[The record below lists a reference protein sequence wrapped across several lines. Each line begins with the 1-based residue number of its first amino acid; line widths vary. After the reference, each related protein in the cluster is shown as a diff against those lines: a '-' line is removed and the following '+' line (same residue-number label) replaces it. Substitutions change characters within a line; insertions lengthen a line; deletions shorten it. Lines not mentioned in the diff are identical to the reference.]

1 MFEGAKSYG
10 VLPASDLTRAVKW
23 WKDVFG
29 MDPDMT
35 DEGGAMF
42 QLGGT
47 PVLVYETQFA
57 GTAQNTSFGLFTDD
71 LDRDMAALREKGVTF
86 NEYDLPGLKTEN
98 GVVDLDGERGAW
110 FNDSEG
116 NIISIAQP
124 TSVTIDEAKAMLAGR
139 RS

>member
-1 MFEGAKSYG
+1 MFDGAKSYG

-35 DEGGAMF
+35 DESGAMF

-57 GTAQNTSFGLFTDD
+57 GTAQNTAFGIDTDD
-71 LDRDMAALREKGVTF
+71 FDRDAAALRERGVTF
-86 NEYDLPGLKTEN
+86 LDYDLPGLKTVD
-98 GVVDLDGERGAW
+98 GVADLGGMRTAW

-116 NIISIAQP
+116 NIIALGQRP
-124 TSVTIDEAKAMLAGR
+124 
-139 RS
+139 